1 MVPDVLG
8 MDTMLPTFGTTTL
21 ALLAVVVLLFLLLS
35 GPLCL
40 RNDPKSFPPGPRPW
54 PLIGNIHQL
63 DLNFLYK
70 SFMKL
75 SEAYGPVFSVSMGL
89 SRVVVIVGFDAVR
102 DALVHQAEVFADRPK
117 VPIFEILD
125 MCDGLVMSVGKA
137 WRERRR
143 FSIRTLKS
151 FGMGKHS
158 IEDRIVEETEFLVQH
173 IAQTEEKPSDI
184 VSSIQP
190 AVSNI
195 ICSIVFGKRFDY
207 NDEEFLHLIT
217 LLNEDF
223 KLTGNAWAQMVNF
236 FPIFKHFP
244 GPHRKV
250 VENLARLTKF
260 VKSSIAKHR
269 ATRSAGEPRDYIDA
283 FLDEITKESR
293 KADSSFCEKSLCISV
308 INLFQAGT
316 ETTSTL
322 LQWALYLMVKHPD
335 IQTRVH
341 EEIDN
346 AVGPSRRLTYAD
358 RNVMPF
364 TNAVVHEVLR
374 FSSFVPTNLM
384 HATTSDTTFQGYFLP
399 KGTYVIPMLHSV
411 LKDPSQWEAPF
422 EFNPNHFLDTSGKF
436 RKREAALPF
445 SAGLRACLGESL
457 AITES
462 FIFFAS
468 LLRTF
473 SFQAPAEGPLP
484 DLTPQ
489 PGFVLRPKR
498 CMLRAIRRAQ
508 STFS

>member
-8 MDTMLPTFGTTTL
+8 MDTMLPTFGTTAL
-21 ALLAVVVLLFLLLS
+21 ALLAVLVLLFLLLS

-40 RNDPKSFPPGPRPW
+40 KNDPKGFPPGPRPW

-63 DLNFLYK
+63 DLNSLYK

-75 SEAYGPVFSVSMGL
+75 SETYGPVFSVSMGL

-102 DALVHQAEVFADRPK
+102 DALVHQAEVFAGRPK
-117 VPIFEILD
+117 VPIFEFLD
-125 MCDGLVMSVGKA
+125 MHDGLVMSVGKA
-137 WRERRR
+137 WRDRRR

-158 IEDRIVEETEFLVQH
+158 IGDRIVEETEFLVQH
-173 IAQTEEKPSDI
+173 IAQTEGNYFTNIVIFFIFTVISAYPATLDMDDGIKEQFYSDLDDTLTAI
-184 VSSIQP
+184 PRSDKVILLGNFNARVGRDHSIW
-190 AVSNI
+190 SGTI
-195 ICSIVFGKRFDY
+195 GKDG
-207 NDEEFLHLIT
+207 LH
-217 LLNEDF
+217 F
-223 KLTGNAWAQMVNF
+223 Q
-236 FPIFKHFP
+236 
-244 GPHRKV
+244 
-250 VENLARLTKF
+250 
-260 VKSSIAKHR
+260 
-269 ATRSAGEPRDYIDA
+269 
-283 FLDEITKESR
+283 ESG
-293 KADSSFCEKSLCISV
+293 KADSSFCEKSLHISV

-384 HATTSDTTFQGYFLP
+384 HSTTSDTTFQGYFLP

-436 RKREAALPF
+436 CKREAALPF
-445 SAGLRACLGESL
+445 SAGLRACLGENL
-457 AITES
+457 AIMES
-462 FIFFAS
+462 FIFFAC

-489 PGFVLRPKR
+489 PGFVLHPKH

-508 STFS
+508 STCS